1 MSDASKIA
9 GLTVGSRVK
18 YSTKFIRSIGSVG
31 NWRAEVVG
39 TVVDLFKV
47 PSYNLALVEW
57 DKDNGFS
64 EVNVANLVEMK
75 RVAREA
81 AEAEHRD
88 HVRGLVIGSNAYLE
102 LEPRHALIAA
112 SKSEAH
118 HG

>member
-1 MSDASKIA
+1 MSDASKIV

-18 YSTKFIRSIGSVG
+18 YSTKFIRNIGSAG
-31 NWRAEVVG
+31 GWRAEVVG

-47 PSYNLALVEW
+47 PGYNLALVGW
-57 DKDNGFS
+57 DKNNGFS
-64 EVNVANLVEMK
+64 EVNIANLVELK
-75 RVAREA
+75 QVAREA

-102 LEPRHALIAA
+102 LEPRDSLIAA
-112 SKSEAH
+112 SNTGGH